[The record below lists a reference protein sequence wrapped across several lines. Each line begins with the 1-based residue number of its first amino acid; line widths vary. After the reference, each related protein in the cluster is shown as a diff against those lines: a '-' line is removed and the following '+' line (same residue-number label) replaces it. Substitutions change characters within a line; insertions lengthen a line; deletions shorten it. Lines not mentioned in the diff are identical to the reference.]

1 MLLQETKFVLL
12 SDHFTL
18 HELVKSNTA
27 KALGIENLPD
37 EGQIKNLTKLVQ
49 FILEP
54 ARMAL
59 GEPIQLSSGFRSKEL
74 NYLLHGA
81 KKSQHLSGCAAD
93 IHLRDDSYGR
103 RLFDIL
109 SHNSHVDQLLY
120 EHNSNGVKW
129 IHVSYSRKPR
139 HDIRELGVRS

>member
-1 MLLQETKFVLL
+1 MTLQETKFILL

-18 HELVKSNTA
+18 HELVKSQTA
-27 KALGIENLPD
+27 KALGVDNMPD
-37 EGQIKNLTKLVQ
+37 ALQIKHLTQLVTH
-49 FILEP
+49 ILEP

-74 NYLLHGA
+74 NHLVHGA

-93 IHLRDDSYGR
+93 IHLRDEAYGS

-109 SHNSHVDQLLY
+109 SRNSHVDQLLY
-120 EHNSNGVKW
+120 EHNGRGVKW

-139 HDIRELGVRS
+139 KIINNNYQA